1 MNTIILDGKN
11 LYNEYGLVLNSYS
24 EKMPVPKVN
33 KIEIPGLDG
42 YIDITEAIIGRVV
55 YSEREITAKLTLT
68 GNKKTIEYNLSDFF
82 NEFHGKS

>member
-24 EKMPVPKVN
+24 EKMPAPKVN

-42 YIDITEAIIGRVV
+42 YLDITEAIIGRVI
-55 YSEREITAKLTLT
+55 YSEREINAKL
-68 GNKKTIEYNLSDFF
+68 LSLI
-82 NEFHGKS
+82 HI